1 MTCGL
6 AIFVKTPGLS
16 AIKTR
21 LAQGIGAAKA
31 QQFYLLSAQAVASV
45 ARQAQQS
52 LDLAAYWAVAEPAA
66 LDGDAWADLPRLGQG
81 EGSLGERMAQVYRSL
96 LAQHDGALLIGA
108 DAPQLDV
115 RALARAVQWLAPPSP
130 RLVIGRAADGGF
142 WLFGGNCPLPNQ
154 AWMQAAYSVPD
165 TSIRFSEAMRPFG
178 DWLELESLSDVDHA
192 HDLPTVESQLH
203 ALNTPT
209 TAQQRLAQ
217 WLAGLSPSSLSAP

>member
-52 LDLAAYWAVAEPAA
+52 LDLTAYWAVAEPAA
-66 LDGDAWADLPRLGQG
+66 LDGDAWTDLPKLGQG
-81 EGSLGERMAQVYRSL
+81 EGSLGERMAHVYRSL
-96 LAQHDGALLIGA
+96 LARHDSALLIGA
-108 DAPQLDV
+108 DAPQLNAQ
-115 RALARAVQWLAPPSP
+115 ALARAFQWLVPPSP

-142 WLFGGNCPLPNQ
+142 WLFGGNCSLPDQ
-154 AWMQAAYSVPD
+154 AWTQATYSAPD
-165 TSIRFSEAMRPFG
+165 TSMMFSQAMRPFG
-178 DWLELESLSDVDHA
+178 DWLELEPLSDADHA
-192 HDLPTVESQLH
+192 HDLPTVESELQ
-203 ALNTPT
+203 ALNAPT
-209 TAQQRLAQ
+209 AAQQKLAQ
-217 WLAGLSPSSLSAP
+217 WLADLSQSSLPAP